1 MQRIHVR
8 NQPKYHFIKNTSYA
22 LKGLKDLLLTETSF
36 RIELVAVCVLI
47 PLLWFFSLE
56 LWYKLLMFSSLSGIL
71 IAEAINSAI
80 ERVTDLVTLEHHEMA
95 GRAKDMGST
104 VVFLS
109 ICVCIVIW
117 CFGLWQWSQY

>member
-1 MQRIHVR
+1 VR

-56 LWYKLLMFSSLSGIL
+56 LWYKLLMFSSLTGIL